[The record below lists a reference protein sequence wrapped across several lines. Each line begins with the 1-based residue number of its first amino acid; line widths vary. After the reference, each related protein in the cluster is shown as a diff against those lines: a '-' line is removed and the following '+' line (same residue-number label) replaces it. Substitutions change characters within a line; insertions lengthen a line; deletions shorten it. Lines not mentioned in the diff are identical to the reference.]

1 MPTFKIT
8 KIIAPDPIEKQIFI
22 NAESIDHAEELIDA
36 LKSLPGTHYQYEEL
50 ESESVG
56 DVLSGEILDEW
67 VATEFKWD
75 IEELDEHRIIF
86 MPYSR
91 KPYESSH
98 PPALVQPCTLESHA
112 PHRAASP
119 RKSIRNFWIAK
130 GRKLIQT

>member
-56 DVLSGEILDEW
+56 DVLSGEILDAW
-67 VATEFKWD
+67 VDTEFKWD

-86 MPYSR
+86 MPYRR
-91 KPYESSH
+91 KP
-98 PPALVQPCTLESHA
+98 
-112 PHRAASP
+112 
-119 RKSIRNFWIAK
+119 
-130 GRKLIQT
+130 